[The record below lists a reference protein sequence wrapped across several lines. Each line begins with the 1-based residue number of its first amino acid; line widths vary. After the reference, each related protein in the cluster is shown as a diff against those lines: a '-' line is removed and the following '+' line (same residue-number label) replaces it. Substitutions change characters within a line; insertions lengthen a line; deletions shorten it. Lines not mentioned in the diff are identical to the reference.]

1 MKRSSQTPAN
11 KFFWINKRIFDILL
25 SLLLLPLLFVIGII
39 LILLNR
45 FFNPGKLI
53 YIQERMGKNCKAF
66 NAIKFRTMTSIKEIT
81 RKYDDPIETDRITP
95 LGKILRK
102 TRIDELPQVLNVLK
116 GEMSLIGPR
125 PDYYLHALEYLD
137 NIEGYRER
145 HTIRPGI
152 TGLSQVRLGYV
163 ETLDET
169 LKKTNF
175 DNYYINNIGYLI
187 ELKIITKTILIIIK
201 GLGK

>member
-1 MKRSSQTPAN
+1 
-11 KFFWINKRIFDILL
+11 
-25 SLLLLPLLFVIGII
+25 
-39 LILLNR
+39 
-45 FFNPGKLI
+45 
-53 YIQERMGKNCKAF
+53 MGKDCKPFYAL
-66 NAIKFRTMTSIKEIT
+66 KFRTMVSSEIINRKHNDPLELERIT
-81 RKYDDPIETDRITP
+81 R
-95 LGKILRK
+95 LGHFLRK
-102 TRIDELPQVLNVLK
+102 CRLDELPQIINVVY